1 MVYEKAM
8 RKSAVLTLRIGV
20 VLLVMLF
27 IVVLGPGLLNLD
39 SSQAL
44 AKKGGKRFCSQ
55 TATVAYKA
63 CVNETQD
70 DYQIAVGNC
79 INVSDG
85 GERTDCYRE
94 AKADRRD
101 AMRECNDQRAA
112 RQDVCQ
118 DLGQDRYDPMLD
130 ADHFID
136 FEAVLDDGEPFIPN
150 PYWPLVPGTTWTY
163 ENEAGEESITV
174 EVLAEIKT
182 IEYPE
187 DSGQEFN
194 CIVVSD
200 VVTDT
205 DSGDV
210 IEDTLDWYAQDL
222 DGNVWY
228 FGEIA
233 QNFEDGELVDIE
245 GSWTAGVDGAK
256 PGILMWAYDGFGSDP
271 PQEVYRQEFF
281 LGDAEDIGEFVGWVP
296 SVEIRGRT
304 YTNVLKT
311 KDYSPL
317 EPGVGEFKYYAPNV
331 GLILEEAYEDD
342 EGLTG
347 ETVELDSSSL
357 PLP

>member
-1 MVYEKAM
+1 MVFEMVKK
-8 RKSAVLTLRIGV
+8 KSAVLTFRIGV

-44 AKKGGKRFCSQ
+44 AKKGGGRFCSQ
-55 TATVAYKA
+55 TARAAYKA
-63 CVNETQD
+63 CLNETQD
-70 DYQIAVGNC
+70 DYNIAVGNC
-79 INVSDG
+79 INVSDAE
-85 GERTDCYRE
+85 ERADCYRE
-94 AKADRRD
+94 AKSDRRE
-101 AMRECNDQRAA
+101 ARRACKDQRRA
-112 RQDVCQ
+112 RQDVCE
-118 DLGQDRYDPMLD
+118 DLGQDRYDPQLET
-130 ADHFID
+130 ADFVDDPLQIGG
-136 FEAVLDDGEPFIPN
+136 AVAPN

-163 ENEAGEESITV
+163 ENEEGGETIIV
-174 EVLAEIKT
+174 EVLDEIKP
-182 IEYPE
+182 IEYPA
-187 DSGQEFN
+187 DSGQFFN
-194 CIVVSD
+194 CIVVND

-245 GSWTAGVDGAK
+245 GSWKAGVDGAK

-281 LGDAEDIGEFVGWVP
+281 LGDAEDIGEFVGWVD
-296 SVEIRGRT
+296 SIEIRGRT

-311 KDYSPL
+311 KDYTPI
-317 EPGVGEFKYYAPNV
+317 EPDVFEFKFYAPGV

-342 EGLTG
+342 VPTG
-347 ETVELDSSSL
+347 ETVELVSSSL